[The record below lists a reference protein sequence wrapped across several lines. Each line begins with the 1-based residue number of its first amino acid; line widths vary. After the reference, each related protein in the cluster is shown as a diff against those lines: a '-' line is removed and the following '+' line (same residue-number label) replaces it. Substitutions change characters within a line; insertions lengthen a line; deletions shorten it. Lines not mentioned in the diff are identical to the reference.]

1 MKPSEYR
8 AHKNR
13 NFDDMLKEM
22 FVVTLARIKELNK
35 AANKADGMA
44 FPSAVAYKS
53 YMNGGE
59 K

>member
-13 NFDDMLKEM
+13 NFDDPLKEM

-35 AANKADGMA
+35 PANKADGMT
-44 FPSAVAYKS
+44 FPSAV
-53 YMNGGE
+53 GGE
-59 K
+59 RNDCL